1 MKNKLLIILTALV
14 LILSLGLTFVLLRQS
29 NRNTNII
36 SSVKNP
42 PQSTNIIPEKTIVIE
57 SENEP
62 DFSKFS
68 KHGITPREAKYY
80 E

>member
-29 NRNTNII
+29 SRKTNTISSVKTPVQNTNII
-36 SSVKNP
+36 TEVE
-42 PQSTNIIPEKTIVIE
+42 PQDK
-57 SENEP
+57 P

-68 KHGITPREAKYY
+68 EHGITPREAKYY